1 MFGYVRPVKRL
12 DNREREARGVLPVYP
27 LPLTLTVGERR
38 LERRLGP
45 RGYERASWTP
55 QRDRSPG
62 RSPSRTLRP
71 MTVLS
76 GPRARRARSGL
87 RRRVSDAVVLSGPF
101 WPASGAFR
109 LHDHLTESGRV
120 LSVAERQLGR
130 GRMVALHALAA
141 KSCHWSGTPRRVLRP
156 RSSNCRP
163 DPATKSLIV
172 RDTRTSPGAAQLIT
186 RAAMCTA
193 IPAMSSL
200 SSSTS
205 PACRPA

>member
-109 LHDHLTESGRV
+109 LRLE
-120 LSVAERQLGR
+120 
-130 GRMVALHALAA
+130 
-141 KSCHWSGTPRRVLRP
+141 
-156 RSSNCRP
+156 CR
-163 DPATKSLIV
+163 
-172 RDTRTSPGAAQLIT
+172 
-186 RAAMCTA
+186 RAAA
-193 IPAMSSL
+193 RSRSHGGPSRLGGEELPLVGDASKGLEAPIVELQAGP
-200 SSSTS
+200 
-205 PACRPA
+205 RD